1 VLALTNP
8 MPFSF
13 WKGSKKNTARD
24 VVKHWERSQVSYIAN
39 ELVRII
45 PDQVPFL
52 REAASSSLADLI
64 NKNLTFSTSEIE
76 EVSGD
81 LYQVKDIVMV
91 KVGPGIPFIGKQFSA
106 SISYNIKVN
115 VKAKKVVEAKPDLP
129 SLKVDF
135 V

>member
-1 VLALTNP
+1 
-8 MPFSF
+8 MPFAF

-24 VVKHWERSQVSYIAN
+24 VVKHWEQSQVSYIAN

-52 REAASSSLADLI
+52 REVASSSLADII
-64 NKNLTFSTSEIE
+64 NKNLAFFTSEPE

-81 LYQVKDIVMV
+81 LYQVKDIVRV
-91 KVGPGIPFIGKQFSA
+91 KVGSGIPFIGKQFSA
-106 SISYNIKVN
+106 SINYNIKID

-129 SLKVDF
+129 SLKIDF